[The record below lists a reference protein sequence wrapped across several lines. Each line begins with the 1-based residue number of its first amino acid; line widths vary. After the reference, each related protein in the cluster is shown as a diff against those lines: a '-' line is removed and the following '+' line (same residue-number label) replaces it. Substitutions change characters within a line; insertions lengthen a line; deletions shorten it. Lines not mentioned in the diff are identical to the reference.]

1 MIVNWNNM
9 KWIIFWSNISSIR
22 QSVSSPDETP
32 RRELKIQH
40 AVEYY
45 WQTSRCFIWWWN
57 TVSNA
62 WYCFSN
68 KMISEGEIK
77 DTKLSSFSSDFQTL
91 IEHQVPLYFLY
102 ELLMSLR
109 TADKDMKV
117 NMIFVIED
125 FQILFQPHRL
135 FIQLWG
141 SSFHF
146 HLFTHSSKYDLFHI
160 FSIPIISTMGYYMN
174 SEWPA
179 LQRWLDSAQYIDTYR
194 ALCLVFAKVRVCFLV
209 KPEFFRLLFNH
220 LDYSF

>member
-1 MIVNWNNM
+1 M
-9 KWIIFWSNISSIR
+9 SSIR
-22 QSVSSPDETP
+22 QSVSSPDKTP

-40 AVEYY
+40 AVEYF

-125 FQILFQPHRL
+125 FEILFQPHRL
-135 FIQLWG
+135 FIQLQG
-141 SSFHF
+141 
-146 HLFTHSSKYDLFHI
+146 I
-160 FSIPIISTMGYYMN
+160 IISLSPLYPQFKIWFISLYFQFPSFPPLGIIRTHNG
-174 SEWPA
+174 
-179 LQRWLDSAQYIDTYR
+179 
-194 ALCLVFAKVRVCFLV
+194 
-209 KPEFFRLLFNH
+209 LLSSVGLIQHNI
-220 LDYSF
+220 

>member
-1 MIVNWNNM
+1 MFHHLIKHQGGSWKYNTQWS
-9 KWIIFWSNISSIR
+9 IFDKLR
-22 QSVSSPDETP
+22 GVSSGDETVCQMLDIASQTKWFQKEKL
-32 RRELKIQH
+32 RTQNW
-40 AVEYY
+40 AV
-45 WQTSRCFIWWWN
+45 FHLI
-57 TVSNA
+57 SN
-62 WYCFSN
+62 S
-68 KMISEGEIK
+68 
-77 DTKLSSFSSDFQTL
+77 L

-109 TADKDMKV
+109 TANKDMKV

>member
-1 MIVNWNNM
+1 M
-9 KWIIFWSNISSIR
+9 KHCVKCLILL
-22 QSVSSPDETP
+22 
-32 RRELKIQH
+32 LKQ
-40 AVEYY
+40 
-45 WQTSRCFIWWWN
+45 
-57 TVSNA
+57 
-62 WYCFSN
+62 
-68 KMISEGEIK
+68 KISEGEIK

-109 TADKDMKV
+109 TAEKDMKA

-135 FIQLWG
+135 FIQLRG

-160 FSIPIISTMGYYMN
+160 FSIPVISTMGYYMN
-174 SEWPA
+174 SQWPA